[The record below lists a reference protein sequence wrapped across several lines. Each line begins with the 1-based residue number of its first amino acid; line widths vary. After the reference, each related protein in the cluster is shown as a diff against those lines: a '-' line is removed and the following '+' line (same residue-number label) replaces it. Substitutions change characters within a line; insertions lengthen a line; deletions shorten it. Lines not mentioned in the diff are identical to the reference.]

1 MYTLIPTHYR
11 EYPFFTDTLNLIG
24 EDMAYK
30 IINALITYCDQQLD
44 GKNVNKE
51 YFHALTNAKGALEA
65 LLPFH

>member
-1 MYTLIPTHYR
+1 MLR
-11 EYPFFTDTLNLIG
+11 ESIHKGCSPFFTDTLNLIG

-30 IINALITYCDQQLD
+30 IINALIAYCDQQLD
-44 GKNVNKE
+44 GKHVNRE